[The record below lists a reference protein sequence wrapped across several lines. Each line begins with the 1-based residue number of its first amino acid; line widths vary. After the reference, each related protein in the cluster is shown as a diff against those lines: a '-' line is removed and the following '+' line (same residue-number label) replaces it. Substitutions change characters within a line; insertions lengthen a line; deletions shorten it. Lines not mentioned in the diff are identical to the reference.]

1 MENKI
6 QVQQTNQEK
15 SAQARMATILA
26 IGGGIGAMI
35 GLIASFIFIKNIDQ
49 VEGRE
54 FTPMTGVKLG
64 LAVMGL
70 LRILAG

>member
-1 MENKI
+1 MEN
-6 QVQQTNQEK
+6 QVQVQNQE
-15 SAQARMATILA
+15 QASQGRAATILA
-26 IGGGIGAMI
+26 IGGGIGAI
-35 GLIASFIFIKNIDQ
+35 VGILASYIFIKNID
-49 VEGRE
+49 EPEDRE

>member
-1 MENKI
+1 MEN
-6 QVQQTNQEK
+6 QVQVQEK
-15 SAQARMATILA
+15 DRSGRMATILA
-26 IGGGIGAMI
+26 IGGGIGAVI
-35 GLIASFIFIKNIDQ
+35 GLLASYIFLKNID
-49 VEGRE
+49 EAEDKE

>member
-1 MENKI
+1 MEKQM
-6 QVQQTNQEK
+6 QVQEQK
-15 SAQARMATILA
+15 QAHANRTAAILA
-26 IGGGIGAMI
+26 IGGGIGAAI
-35 GLIASFIFIKNIDQ
+35 GLVASYIFIKNIAEVDDKQ
-49 VEGRE
+49 

>member
-1 MENKI
+1 MDQQN
-6 QVQQTNQEK
+6 QVQKKEQDNQ
-15 SAQARMATILA
+15 SGRWATILA
-26 IGGGIGAMI
+26 IGGGIGAVI
-35 GLIASFIFIKNIDQ
+35 GLLASYIFIKNIDE
-49 VEGRE
+49 VEDKQ

>member
-1 MENKI
+1 MENQI
-6 QVQQTNQEK
+6 QKVEQDK
-15 SAQARMATILA
+15 AGHMATVLA
-26 IGGGIGAMI
+26 IGGGIGAII
-35 GLIASFIFIKNIDQ
+35 GLIASFIFLKNIDE
-49 VEGRE
+49 VDDKD

>member
-1 MENKI
+1 MEN
-6 QVQQTNQEK
+6 QVQVQK
-15 SAQARMATILA
+15 QADTGHMATVLA
-26 IGGGIGAMI
+26 IGGGIGAII
-35 GLIASFIFIKNIDQ
+35 GLLASYIFLKNIDE
-49 VEGRE
+49 VEDKE

>member
-1 MENKI
+1 MENQI
-6 QVQQTNQEK
+6 QQQEQNQER
-15 SAQARMATILA
+15 AGHMATILA
-26 IGGGIGAMI
+26 IGGGIGAI
-35 GLIASFIFIKNIDQ
+35 VGLLASYIFLKNIDE
-49 VEGRE
+49 VEDKE

>member
-1 MENKI
+1 MENQLQKE
-6 QVQQTNQEK
+6 QNKNNGQ
-15 SAQARMATILA
+15 MATILA
-26 IGGGIGAMI
+26 VGGGIGAII
-35 GLIASFIFIKNIDQ
+35 GLLASYIFIKNIAE
-49 VEGRE
+49 VEDKE

>member
-1 MENKI
+1 MEN
-6 QVQQTNQEK
+6 QVQVQNKEQEN
-15 SAQARMATILA
+15 AGHMATILA
-26 IGGGIGAMI
+26 IGGGVGAVI
-35 GLIASFIFIKNIDQ
+35 GLLASYIFLKNIDE
-49 VEGRE
+49 VEDKE

>member
-1 MENKI
+1 MEKQLQEVENKSNG
-6 QVQQTNQEK
+6 Q
-15 SAQARMATILA
+15 MATILA
-26 IGGGIGAMI
+26 IGGGIGAII
-35 GLIASFIFIKNIDQ
+35 GLIASIIFIKNIAE
-49 VEGRE
+49 VEDKE